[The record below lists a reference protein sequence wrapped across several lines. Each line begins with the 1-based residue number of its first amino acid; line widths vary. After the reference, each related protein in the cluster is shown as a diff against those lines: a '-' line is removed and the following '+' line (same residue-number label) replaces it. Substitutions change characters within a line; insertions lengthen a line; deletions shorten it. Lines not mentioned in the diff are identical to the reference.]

1 MEDKIQELLRLS
13 SIPNFKLLD
22 SEQELLDNWKAEQ
35 EKITPEE
42 PKELTPEETESGIGS
57 DGKLTVKNIVE
68 DKTQ

>member
-35 EKITPEE
+35 EKIAPEE
-42 PKELTPEETESGIGS
+42 PKELTQEETESGIGS

>member
-22 SEQELLDNWKAEQ
+22 SEQELLDNCKAEQ

-57 DGKLTVKNIVE
+57 EGKLTVKNIVE
-68 DKTQ
+68 NKTQ